1 MKRLVTTT
9 TLLGLLVPSIASADN
24 PARPEMN
31 LALDEYSIQLRDFN
45 FPSGLRIIF
54 QEDHSQPI
62 VSITSVI
69 DRGASHDPIGKEG
82 IAHLVEHMWFQSK
95 HGDLPKV
102 WDVLEELGANL
113 NASTASDWT
122 NYMTVA
128 SADSTVPLL
137 RLEALR
143 MENPIAEVTESD
155 LAEER
160 EVVRNELRMRYE
172 NTSSTF
178 LYYLR
183 SKLYPV
189 GHPYHRLGIG
199 THDSLNNI
207 TLEDVQLFVDENYTP
222 ENTTIVVVGD
232 FDIVGT
238 DPETGETYNNAWR
251 MIQQAFPMEL
261 LVDPNDPEAD
271 LELGDPPVRV
281 SPTADEPPEVADRE
295 ISYHKGG
302 TEKPTLFA
310 GWTLPGGYRASDMT
324 AQMAVSAMNSA
335 IQTYLNED
343 FDITTDDISDISNAG
358 CFYWAEEV
366 TSTAIC
372 YTEMSDAADAPDK
385 LEDMLDGL
393 YKMWE
398 ISDSETIRTWQ
409 KILFD
414 NSRMAQMAYTFRT
427 VEIVS
432 SIGNGR
438 AAETA
443 NFTHFTGDP
452 LYYSRSFENLN
463 NVDMKE
469 VREFAQK
476 YLNRDRAAAV
486 VVEPYGEDD
495 VVLDSSDAIYKG
507 AVRRETT
514 YSMVDLSEVNAEM
527 LTGIMS
533 PPNLTEMRE
542 FELDNG
548 LNVVLVP
555 YGEAP
560 VLQVAAFFQSSPWD
574 EPIEGLDQFTHSNLD
589 YDYYSALPLAG
600 SYFAGV
606 NADGFRWQGVNG
618 SSANFDGLVWL
629 LRKRVESL
637 RPYVNDRG
645 TFLTASKKSIR
656 YSRSFPEYWGGIVS
670 DDALYPDHYL
680 SSVTDE
686 VDVESWRSIGMGDM
700 QGWVNRIYRPEN
712 GTLYVVGRMEDPDAV
727 EASIRKSWEGWTVKG
742 EHTPFTDMPAAPEP
756 QPRSITVI
764 NKERVTQSNVRLTCQ
779 TGPATLENKEAIDM
793 FAGLM
798 DRSAWVALR
807 EQAGVT
813 YGAGSYA
820 WSYRGGAAAIMF
832 NSLVQNDAVGL
843 AVDVFLDMSKRAS
856 EGDLDED
863 RLTVNKL
870 GAARKYVLGHQTSG
884 QMLNRIASAQTSG
897 YGWDF
902 INKKAERL
910 ADVTTDDI
918 TALAERCYEKEA
930 IVITG
935 PAAVI
940 TPQLDELGVEYTVF
954 DWKAEKERLFME
966 NDPKAYKKAKKK
978 EARDAKKKARKE
990 AKEAKKSGE

>member
-1 MKRLVTTT
+1 MKRLMPAA
-9 TLLGLLVPSIASADN
+9 LAMLLVPSIALADS
-24 PARPEMN
+24 PPRPEMN
-31 LALDEYSIQLRDFN
+31 LALDDYSIELKDFN

-54 QEDHSQPI
+54 QEDHTQPI

-69 DRGASHDPIGKEG
+69 DRGASHDPVGKEG

-102 WDVLEELGANL
+102 WDVLEEFGANL

-128 SADSTVPLL
+128 SSSATVPLL

-143 MENPIAEVTESD
+143 MENAIEKVTESD

-183 SKLYPV
+183 AKLYPV

-207 TLEDVQLFVDENYTP
+207 ELADVQAFVDKNYTP

-232 FDIVGT
+232 FDITAT

-261 LVDPNDPEAD
+261 LLDPDDPEGE
-271 LELGDPPVRV
+271 LEMRDPPIRV
-281 SPTADEPPEVADRE
+281 DASIQEEPPEVADPE
-295 ISYHKGG
+295 MSYHKGG

-310 GWTLPGGYRASDMT
+310 GWTLPGGYTPEDIT
-324 AQMAVSAMNSA
+324 AQMAVGAMNQA

-343 FDITTDDISDISNAG
+343 FDIFSDDISDIENAG

-366 TSTAIC
+366 NSTAIC
-372 YTEMSDAADAPDK
+372 YAEMGDEADAPDK
-385 LEDMLDGL
+385 LENMLDGL

-398 ISDSETIRTWQ
+398 ISDSELVRTYQ
-409 KILFD
+409 KVIFD
-414 NSRMAQMAYTFRT
+414 NSRLAQMAYIFRS

-438 AAETA
+438 AADTA

-452 LYYSRSFENLN
+452 LYYSRSFEALN

-486 VVEPYGEDD
+486 VVAPYGEDD

-514 YSMVDLSEVNAEM
+514 YSMIDLTEVNAEM
-527 LTGIMS
+527 LEGIMS
-533 PPNLTEMRE
+533 PPNLAEKRE
-542 FELDNG
+542 FDLDNG
-548 LNVVLVP
+548 IHVVLVP

-560 VLQVAAFFQSSPWD
+560 ILQVAAYFKTASWTAPKT
-574 EPIEGLDQFTHSNLD
+574 GLNTYVNRWLD
-589 YDYYSALPLAG
+589 YDYHPVLPLAG
-600 SYFAGV
+600 TYYDGG
-606 NADGFRWQGVNG
+606 ADQWTSQGVSG
-618 SSANFDGLVWL
+618 SSANYEGLTWL

-637 RPYVNDRG
+637 RPNVNDRR
-645 TFLTASKKSIR
+645 TYIVAAKKSVR
-656 YSRSFPEYWGGIVS
+656 YNRTFPEYWQGVIEDTHLYEGHPLGFVE
-670 DDALYPDHYL
+670 DELYYDAMTNISQP
-680 SSVTDE
+680 E
-686 VDVESWRSIGMGDM
+686 M
-700 QGWVNRIYRPEN
+700 QSWVNGIYRPTN
-712 GTLYVVGRMEDPDAV
+712 TTLYVVGRMDDPDAV
-727 EASIRKSWEGWTVKG
+727 EAAVRANWNGWEVRG
-742 EHTPFTDMPAAPEP
+742 EAVEWPDRPAPPEP
-756 QPRSITVI
+756 KDRAIVVI
-764 NKERVTQSNVRLTCQ
+764 DKERVTQTAVRLACQ
-779 TGPATLENKEAIDM
+779 TGPATMENHEARQEL
-793 FAGLM
+793 AGLM

-813 YGAGSYA
+813 YGAGSY
-820 WSYRGGAAAIMF
+820 SFGYNGGAANLYF
-832 NSLVQNDAVGL
+832 SSLVQNDAVGL
-843 AVDVFLDMSKRAS
+843 AVDVFLDMSKRAF

-870 GAARKYVLGHQTSG
+870 GSARKYVLGHQTSG
-884 QMLNRIASAQTSG
+884 QMLSRIASAQTSG
-897 YGWDF
+897 YGWDY
-902 INKKAERL
+902 INGHAERL
-910 ADVTTDDI
+910 AAVRIEDVK
-918 TALAERCYEKEA
+918 AMAQRCYEHE
-930 IVITG
+930 IITIIG
-935 PAAVI
+935 PAAVV

-954 DWKAEKERLFME
+954 DWREEKERLFRE
-966 NDPKAYKKAKKK
+966 NDPKEYKKAKKK
-978 EARDAKKKARKE
+978 EAREAKKKAKKE
-990 AKEAKKSGE
+990 AKEGAK